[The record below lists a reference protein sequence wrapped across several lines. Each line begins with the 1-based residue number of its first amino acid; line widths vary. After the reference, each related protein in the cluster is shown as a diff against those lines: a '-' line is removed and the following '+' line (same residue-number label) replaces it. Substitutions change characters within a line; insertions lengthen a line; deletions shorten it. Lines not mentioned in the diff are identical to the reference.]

1 MNFKI
6 LLLNTTA
13 DITGQHE
20 QQMIKLPVSKD
31 ALNKIMKQLETD
43 SFGKSDYVYVGYQSP
58 IFELN
63 GIIGYGDSVA
73 DLNELA
79 QKFVPL
85 EDDYEK
91 LFTYKAL
98 VEQFKPN
105 NTNEAI
111 ALLDKVNEYQLLDGD
126 IDAPDLLGRY
136 LTEELGLYEATGSY
150 SDYDAIGSNFPA
162 YFTSYGYLCEK
173 VDLERRI

>member
-6 LLLNTTA
+6 LLLSTMA
-13 DITGQHE
+13 DFRAQHE

-136 LTEELGLYEATGSY
+136 LNEEL
-150 SDYDAIGSNFPA
+150 
-162 YFTSYGYLCEK
+162 
-173 VDLERRI
+173 